1 MTVPAPGSG
10 DQRSYRST
18 SQQVLLQVL
27 DALVERPFN
36 GLPLAEV
43 VSRLG
48 ASASRDQ
55 VYRALKNL
63 ELAGWAELAGDAAWR
78 LTPHLTRASERVRVS
93 IADLH
98 RRYLEKEESWP

>member
-1 MTVPAPGSG
+1 MTMPLRGSVDPKG
-10 DQRSYRST
+10 YRSS
-18 SQQVLLQVL
+18 SQQVLLRVL
-27 DALVERPFN
+27 DALAERPLN

-63 ELAGWAELAGDAAWR
+63 ELAGWAEMSGDAWR
-78 LTPHLTRASERVRVS
+78 LTPRLTRASERVRVA
-93 IADLH
+93 IGDLH
-98 RRYLEKEESWP
+98 RRYLEAESWP

>member
-1 MTVPAPGSG
+1 MTLPAPGSG

-18 SQQVLLQVL
+18 SQQVLLRVL
-27 DALVERPFN
+27 DALAERPFN
-36 GLPLAEV
+36 GLPLADV

-48 ASASRDQ
+48 TSASRDQ

-63 ELAGWAELAGDAAWR
+63 ELAGWAELSGDAWR
-78 LTPHLTRASERVRVS
+78 LTPHLTRASERVRVA

-98 RRYLEKEESWP
+98 RRYLEQEESWP